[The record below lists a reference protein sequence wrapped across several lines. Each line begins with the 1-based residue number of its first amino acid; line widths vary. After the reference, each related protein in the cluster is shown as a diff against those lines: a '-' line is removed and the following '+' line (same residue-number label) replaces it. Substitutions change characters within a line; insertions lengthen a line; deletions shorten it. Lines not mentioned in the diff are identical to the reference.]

1 MYIALV
7 PFCIAI
13 IFKLK
18 RISTLHKYFIWFFFF
33 LGKINCKTKMD
44 IKSQGVNVHIVF
56 IYHVYIYL
64 DYSLFQIL

>member
-18 RISTLHKYFIWFFFF
+18 RISTLDKYFIGFFF

-56 IYHVYIYL
+56 IY
-64 DYSLFQIL
+64 